1 MNKPL
6 LRRQPGYEYMSF
18 DDFEELLQDK
28 PEDARWELIN
38 GRVIRGM
45 VGARIEHHHII
56 DNLATAITNHL
67 KATKRI
73 CRVYRESFYLK
84 ERSLDLSALPDV
96 MVRCGP
102 FPPGATSVNDP
113 LILIEIVSPSSEH
126 RDRLEKRIAYQALP
140 SLQTHVLIERDNMLI
155 DVYERTPA
163 GFIGASP
170 LSRPDDTLKLVPID
184 FEITLADIYL
194 DTLTG
199 SGQ

>member
-6 LRRQPGYEYMSF
+6 LKRDPNHEYMNF

-67 KATKRI
+67 RATGQP
-73 CRVYRESFYLK
+73 CRVYRETFYLK
-84 ERSLDLSALPDV
+84 ERANDLSALPDV

-102 FPPGATSVNDP
+102 IASGATSFNDP
-113 LILIEIVSPSSEH
+113 MVLIEIVSPGSQT
-126 RDRLEKRIAYQALP
+126 RDRLEKRLAYQALL
-140 SLQTHVLIERDNMLI
+140 SLQTYVLVERDRMLI
-155 DVYERTPA
+155 DVYERTGA
-163 GFIGASP
+163 GFVGAEP
-170 LSRPDDTLKLVPID
+170 LQQPEQTLRLHAID
-184 FEITLADIYL
+184 FTIPLAEVYRDVF
-194 DTLTG
+194 D
-199 SGQ
+199 SP